1 MDNIKSLMRSL
12 DEVSS
17 MIPDGAYLEMTDN
30 LKQIYEKFP
39 KNDYPPMIDRRSL
52 PVNVPFQVVLPPD
65 NLRPIRTQME
75 LVRASRSIHE
85 IEMRIHIIDDKLK
98 TLKTRKN
105 VTESVKR
112 EAIRDEA
119 IRMGLLIHDLTW
131 ESLMSNF
138 PVQFRGGDNEE
149 REFYLDYINQ
159 TNLKVEAQRRALEIE
174 KEQLKTEL
182 EELL

>member
-1 MDNIKSLMRSL
+1 
-12 DEVSS
+12 
-17 MIPDGAYLEMTDN
+17 
-30 LKQIYEKFP
+30 
-39 KNDYPPMIDRRSL
+39 
-52 PVNVPFQVVLPPD
+52 
-65 NLRPIRTQME
+65 ME

-138 PVQFRGGDNEE
+138 PVQFRGEE
-149 REFYLDYINQ
+149 RNFYLDYINQ
-159 TNLKVEAQRRALEIE
+159 MNAKVEAQRRALEIE
-174 KEQLKTEL
+174 KEQLKVEL
-182 EELL
+182 DDLL

>member
-1 MDNIKSLMRSL
+1 MDNIKSIMRSL

-17 MIPDGAYLEMTDN
+17 MIPDGVYLEMSDN

-39 KNDYPPMIDRRSL
+39 KNDDPPMIDRRSL
-52 PVNVPFQVVLPPD
+52 QINVPFQVVLPPD

-85 IEMRIHIIDDKLK
+85 IEMRIHVIDDKLK
-98 TLKTRKN
+98 SLKTRKN
-105 VTESVKR
+105 ITERVKR
-112 EAIRDEA
+112 DAIRDEA
-119 IRMGLLIHDLTW
+119 NRMGLLVHDLTW

-149 REFYLDYINQ
+149 REFYLDYMNQ
-159 TNLKVEAQRRALEIE
+159 MNAKVEAQRRALEIE

>member
-1 MDNIKSLMRSL
+1 MDNIKSIMRSL

-17 MIPDGAYLEMTDN
+17 MIPDGVYLEMSDN

-39 KNDYPPMIDRRSL
+39 KNDDPPMIDRRSL
-52 PVNVPFQVVLPPD
+52 QINVPFQVVLPPD

-85 IEMRIHIIDDKLK
+85 IEMRIHVIDDKLK
-98 TLKTRKN
+98 SLKTRKN
-105 VTESVKR
+105 ITERVKR
-112 EAIRDEA
+112 DAIRDEA
-119 IRMGLLIHDLTW
+119 NRMGLLVHDLTW

-149 REFYLDYINQ
+149 REFYLDYMNQ
-159 TNLKVEAQRRALEIE
+159 MNAKVEAQRRALEIE
-174 KEQLKTEL
+174 KEQLKTQL
-182 EELL
+182 SELL

>member
-1 MDNIKSLMRSL
+1 MDNIKSIMRSL

-17 MIPDGAYLEMTDN
+17 MIPDGVYLEMSDN

-39 KNDYPPMIDRRSL
+39 KNDDPPMIDRRSL
-52 PVNVPFQVVLPPD
+52 QINVPFQVVLPPD

-85 IEMRIHIIDDKLK
+85 IEMRIHVIDDKLK
-98 TLKTRKN
+98 SLKTRKN
-105 VTESVKR
+105 VTERVKR
-112 EAIRDEA
+112 DAIRDEA
-119 IRMGLLIHDLTW
+119 NRMGLLVHDLTW

-149 REFYLDYINQ
+149 REFYLDYMNQ
-159 TNLKVEAQRRALEIE
+159 LNAKVETQRRALEIE
-174 KEQLKTEL
+174 KEQLKTQL
-182 EELL
+182 NELL

>member
-39 KNDYPPMIDRRSL
+39 KNDDPPMIDRRSL

-75 LVRASRSIHE
+75 LVRSSRSIHE
-85 IEMRIHIIDDKLK
+85 IEMRIHIIDDKLRTLK
-98 TLKTRKN
+98 TRKNDDKLRTLKTRKN

-112 EAIRDEA
+112 DAIRDEA

-138 PVQFRGGDNEE
+138 PVQFRGGGNEE
-149 REFYLDYINQ
+149 RNFYLDYINQ
-159 TNLKVEAQRRALEIE
+159 KNAKV
-174 KEQLKTEL
+174 
-182 EELL
+182 

>member
-39 KNDYPPMIDRRSL
+39 KNDDPPMIDRRSL

-138 PVQFRGGDNEE
+138 PVQFRGEE
-149 REFYLDYINQ
+149 RNFYLDYINQ
-159 TNLKVEAQRRALEIE
+159 MNAKVEAQRRALEIE
-174 KEQLKTEL
+174 KEQLKVEL
-182 EELL
+182 DDLL